1 MSTGIALIALT
12 VLFFGRV
19 AGQLLVAVLGVSWL
33 PPMEAWFS
41 GYLPYSILLP
51 IQLSI
56 LGVQAT
62 IDWQVCRGGG
72 WFARRRPRAG
82 RTLRRLSYLY
92 AFAMGVRFLVTSG
105 EHLIPIIFHWV
116 LAAYLFVLS
125 GHYMRAEGPRRG
137 APVAAGR
144 RLSAGQTLHAGGR

>member
-19 AGQLLVAVLGVSWL
+19 AGQALVAILGVAWL

-41 GYLPYSILLP
+41 GYLPYSVLLP

-62 IDWQVCRGGG
+62 VDWQVCRGAG
-72 WFARRRPRAG
+72 WFVRRRPRAG

-92 AFAMGVRFLVTSG
+92 ALAMGVRFVVTG
-105 EHLIPIIFHWV
+105 GAHLIPIVFHWV

-125 GHYMRAEGPRRG
+125 RHYMRPSPPAKH
-137 APVAAGR
+137 
-144 RLSAGQTLHAGGR
+144 LT